1 MLDILQEIEL
11 FQNQLVFT
19 LGDYET
25 LTIAKSKL
33 PKNLIKVKNFV
44 ELLLIDIWQM
54 WQM

>member
-25 LTIAKSKL
+25 LTITKSKL
-33 PKNLIKVKNFV
+33 PKNLLKVII
-44 ELLLIDIWQM
+44 LIDIWQM
-54 WQM
+54 